1 MNWTRKHDLAI
12 LVTMLL
18 TLLILAYLSMF
29 AAVLPPP
36 PWDAVSFHL
45 FFYHIPIAWTAYL
58 SFGVV
63 FTASVGYLRTKS
75 QTWDMIAA
83 SSAELGVLLTTL
95 ALLTGSLWSRAQLGY
110 YWTWED
116 SKLFTTFILWM
127 AYIGYIALRAGIM
140 GEGKA
145 RLAAVFGIISF
156 VFVPLSFFSSRFLI
170 SVHTSLTSYPFPAI
184 NGIILLIG
192 VIAFTLMFFLFL
204 RVRYGLERQGARL
217 EAVKE
222 GMEELA

>member
-1 MNWTRKHDLAI
+1 MNWKKKHDTAL
-12 LVTMLL
+12 LVTMLV
-18 TLLILAYLSMF
+18 TLLVLAYLSMF
-29 AAVLPPP
+29 VAVLPPP
-36 PWDAVSFHL
+36 PWDTVSFHL

-58 SFGVV
+58 SFGIV
-63 FTASVGYLRTKS
+63 FAASIGYLRTRN
-75 QTWDMIAA
+75 QRWDMVAA
-83 SSAELGVLLTTL
+83 SSAEVGVLLTTL

-116 SKLFTTFILWM
+116 SKLFTTFIFWM
-127 AYIGYIALRAGIM
+127 AYIGYVALRAGIK

-170 SVHTSLTSYPFPAI
+170 SVHTSLASYPFPMI
-184 NGIILLIG
+184 NGVILLIG
-192 VIAFTLMFFLFL
+192 VIAFTLLFFLLL
-204 RVRYGLERQGARL
+204 RFRYGLEKQGARL

-222 GMEELA
+222 GMEESA